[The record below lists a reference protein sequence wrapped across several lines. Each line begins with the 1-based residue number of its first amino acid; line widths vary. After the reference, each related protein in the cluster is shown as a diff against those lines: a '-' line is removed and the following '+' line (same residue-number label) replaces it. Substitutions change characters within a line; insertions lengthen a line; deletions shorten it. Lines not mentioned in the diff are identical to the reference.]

1 MTEEENEKIITV
13 TEQIQGL
20 ESKLLE
26 ISGQLKASDYI
37 VLKSL
42 DGENVD
48 KYGDYHAERRELRRQ
63 YNQIES
69 ELAELKEEQDQNEI

>member
-1 MTEEENEKIITV
+1 MTEENEKIITV
-13 TEQIQGL
+13 AEQIQGL

-26 ISGQLKASDYI
+26 ISGQLKATDYI

-63 YNQIES
+63 YNQIET

>member
-1 MTEEENEKIITV
+1 MTEENEKIITV
-13 TEQIQGL
+13 AEQIQGL

-63 YNQIES
+63 YNQIET

>member
-1 MTEEENEKIITV
+1 MTEENEKIITV
-13 TEQIQGL
+13 AEQIQGL

>member
-1 MTEEENEKIITV
+1 MTEENEKIITV
-13 TEQIQGL
+13 AEQIQGL

-63 YNQIES
+63 YNQIET
-69 ELAELKEEQDQNEI
+69 ELAELKEEQDQDEV

>member
-1 MTEEENEKIITV
+1 MTEENEKIITV
-13 TEQIQGL
+13 AEQIQGL

-26 ISGQLKASDYI
+26 ISGQLKATDYI

-63 YNQIES
+63 YNQIET
-69 ELAELKEEQDQNEI
+69 ELAELKEEQDQDEV

>member
-1 MTEEENEKIITV
+1 MTEENEKIITV
-13 TEQIQGL
+13 AEQIQGL

-26 ISGQLKASDYI
+26 ISGQLKASDDI

-63 YNQIES
+63 YNQIET
-69 ELAELKEEQDQNEI
+69 ELAELKEEQDQDEV